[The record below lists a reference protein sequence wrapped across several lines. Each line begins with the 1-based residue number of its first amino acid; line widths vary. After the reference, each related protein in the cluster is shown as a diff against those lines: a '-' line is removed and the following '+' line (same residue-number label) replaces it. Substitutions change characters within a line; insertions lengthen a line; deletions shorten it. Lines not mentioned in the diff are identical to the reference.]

1 MRIDGKMFDG
11 SESYHT
17 TNQLL
22 QSRIGTGMWM
32 TEYIPK
38 NYDNKIFME
47 YYHIMYD
54 GIVLCDLGT
63 ISGFYGRNARFIGYN
78 NIIRCNN

>member
-47 YYHIMYD
+47 YYHNY
-54 GIVLCDLGT
+54 V
-63 ISGFYGRNARFIGYN
+63 
-78 NIIRCNN
+78 